1 MPRFLLRFLPRFF
14 LSLLLASAGP
24 VFAQIGSGNTATG
37 LGPATQ
43 RPTAAATNP
52 VSPSPTSPIPTK
64 PLPQVVPAPPAQG
77 AQEDGAEEAIPVP
90 TDPAAWARQTF
101 TVAPCIQPPV
111 IDGKLSD
118 ACWKTATKAS
128 GFFRYGGGHAAP
140 AAEQT
145 QAWICADKTH
155 LYFAFRCLDDHPE
168 LIKAGETVRNGNVYR
183 DDFIGIDIDSQNS
196 RRGFST
202 FIVTPRG
209 TQAQVLEGGTA
220 DNITWAGDWKTAT
233 QRTKHGWTCEMAIP
247 FALLRYP
254 RGAQAF
260 GMVLYRQIARQTGL
274 EGWPYVPPSG
284 IDNSTEP
291 QYLDEFTGFA
301 PPFYTPR
308 PTFLPYTLFT
318 GGTGNS
324 ARAGVDI
331 KYPVSTTLTGVGTVF
346 PDFQTIEQDV
356 TNINFSY
363 TEKLLTDRRPFFAEG
378 AGFLPPT
385 DLFYSRRIGA
395 VDEGLK
401 IAGKQGDTTVGLLG
415 SNTSGTIAQDSLAL
429 NVAKDIGLY
438 SQAGVALT
446 DDHVPGQPGSNDERV
461 YGSYGLRRGQTR
473 YTLSGFHTQS
483 SLQGQLSQGSQSGGD
498 DQLEFS
504 TSVPYGKPSLDA
516 AYSDISPNFTSALG
530 FVPETDLRG
539 SYVGLNQY
547 NEFQHGLLERYDVS
561 LNASAYQHHTGG
573 FFHNSLNASVYGENR
588 AGYSVTA
595 AVTQSQRNEFHDHT
609 GDVSFSWNGKTLYQR
624 GTVEDVFG
632 KQAGQ
637 PYNFLTLGQGVFVSR
652 PFSLQ
657 LSYSR
662 LKLGPTSSTQSI
674 LTGTYRLNPFQTIG
688 GRVVSQGGADQGT
701 GLGTD
706 IYFSFSQQV
715 RAGTDVFLLFGDPN
729 SPQTRGKFTLKLV
742 HPF

>member
-1 MPRFLLRFLPRFF
+1 MRRFCFC
-14 LSLLLASAGP
+14 LLLLVPAAAFAQAGP
-24 VFAQIGSGNTATG
+24 GQAPTRPIGQAPRP
-37 LGPATQ
+37 PA
-43 RPTAAATNP
+43 ASNP

-64 PLPQVVPAPPAQG
+64 PIPQVVPTPAAQG
-77 AQEDGAEEAIPVP
+77 IQAEGTEEAIPVP
-90 TDPAAWARQTF
+90 TDPAAWARQSF
-101 TVAPCIQPPV
+101 TVAPCTQPPK
-111 IDGKLSD
+111 IDGKLDD

-128 GFFRYGGGHAAP
+128 GFFRYGGGHPAP

-168 LIKAGETVRNGNVYR
+168 LIKAGETLRNGNIGQ
-183 DDFIGIDIDSQNS
+183 DDFVGIDIDSQNN
-196 RRGFST
+196 RRGFSS

-209 TQAQVLEGGTA
+209 TQFEQVEGGTA
-220 DNITWAGDWKTAT
+220 DNITWAGDWKTAV
-233 QRTKHGWTCEMAIP
+233 QRTKHGWTCEISIP
-247 FALLRYP
+247 FALMRYP
-254 RGAQAF
+254 RGAKAF
-260 GMVLYRQIARQTGL
+260 GMVLYRKLGRETTLQS
-274 EGWPYVPPSG
+274 WPYMPPAG
-284 IDNSTEP
+284 VDNSTEP

-324 ARAGVDI
+324 ARAGLDI
-331 KYPVSTTLTGVGTVF
+331 KYPLSTTLTGVGTVF

-378 AGFLPPT
+378 SGFLPST

-415 SNTSGTIAQDSLAL
+415 SNTNGTSAQDSLAL
-429 NVAKDIGLY
+429 NLAKDIGLY

-446 DDHVPGQPGSNDERV
+446 DDHVPGQPGSADERV
-461 YGSYGLRRGQTR
+461 YGSYGLRRGPTR

-483 SLQGQLSQGSQSGGD
+483 SLQRQLGQGSQSGGD

-504 TSVPYGKPSLDA
+504 TSVPFGKPSVDM
-516 AYSDISPNFTSALG
+516 AYSDIGPSFTSALG

-539 SYVGLNQY
+539 SYISVNQY
-547 NEFQHGLLERYDVS
+547 NQFDKGALERYNVS
-561 LNASAYQHHTGG
+561 LNASEYQHHTGG
-573 FFHNSLNASVYGENR
+573 FFHNSLSLNLYAGNR
-588 AGYSVTA
+588 AGFGLTA
-595 AVTQSQRNEFHDHT
+595 AVTQSQRDLFHDHT
-609 GDVSFSWNGKTLYQR
+609 GDFSFSWNGKTLYQQ
-624 GTVEDVFG
+624 GNIEDVFG
-632 KQAGQ
+632 RQAGQ
-637 PYNFLTLGQGVFVSR
+637 SYNFLTLAQGVFVSR
-652 PFSLQ
+652 PFSVQ
-657 LSYSR
+657 LNYSR
-662 LKLGPTSSTQSI
+662 LKLGSTSSTQSI
-674 LTGTYRLNPFQTIG
+674 LTGTYRLNPYQTIG

>member
-1 MPRFLLRFLPRFF
+1 MRRFFPFLFLLLT
-14 LSLLLASAGP
+14 AAG
-24 VFAQIGSGNTATG
+24 FAHAQTG
-37 LGPATQ
+37 RGPAASI
-43 RPTAAATNP
+43 PTGQAPSPAIAPSATNP

-64 PLPQVVPAPPAQG
+64 PIPQVVPTPPAQSSS
-77 AQEDGAEEAIPVP
+77 EDLTEKTISSP
-90 TDPAAWARQTF
+90 TDPAAWARQSF
-101 TVAPCIQPPV
+101 PVAACSVPPQ
-111 IDGKLSD
+111 IDGKLND
-118 ACWKTATKAS
+118 ACWKTATHAP
-128 GFFRYGGGHAAP
+128 GFYRYGGGRPFP

-145 QAWICADKTH
+145 EAWVCADKTH

-168 LIKAGETVRNGNVYR
+168 LIRAGETQRNGNIGH
-183 DDFIGIDIDSQNS
+183 DDFVGMDIDSQNS

-202 FIVTPRG
+202 FIVTARG
-209 TQAQVLEGGTA
+209 TQFELLEGGTA
-220 DNITWAGDWKTAT
+220 DNITWAGDWKAAVE
-233 QRTKHGWTCEMAIP
+233 RTKRGWTCEMAIP

-260 GMVLYRQIARQTGL
+260 GMVLYRQIGRMTSLQ
-274 EGWPYVPPSG
+274 GWPYMPPAG
-284 IDNSTEP
+284 VDNSTEP

-308 PTFLPYTLFT
+308 PTFLPYTLVT

-331 KYPVSTTLTGVGTVF
+331 KYPLSTTLTGVGTLF

-378 AGFLPPT
+378 AGFLPSS
-385 DLFYSRRIGA
+385 DLFYSRRVGA
-395 VDEGLK
+395 VDQGLK
-401 IAGKQGDTTVGLLG
+401 IAGKQGDTIVGLLG
-415 SNTSGTIAQDSLAL
+415 SNTSGPNAQDSLAL
-429 NVAKDIGLY
+429 NLAQDIGLY

-446 DDHVPGQPGSNDERV
+446 DDHVPGQPGNEVERV

-473 YTLSGFHTQS
+473 YTLSGFHTAS
-483 SLQGQLSQGSQSGGD
+483 SLQGHPGGGD

-504 TSVPYGKPSLDA
+504 TNVPFGKPGLDM

-539 SYVGLNQY
+539 AYVSLNQY
-547 NEFQHGLLERYDVS
+547 NQFDRGTLERYNVNF
-561 LNASAYQHHTGG
+561 NASEYQHHTGG
-573 FFHNSLNASVYGENR
+573 FFHNSLNVNLFAQNR
-588 AGYSVTA
+588 AGYGLTA
-595 AVTQSQRNEFHDHT
+595 AVTQSQRDQFHDHT
-609 GDVSFSWNGKTLYQR
+609 GDLSFSWNNKTLFQQ
-624 GTVEDVFG
+624 GNIEDVFG
-632 KQAGQ
+632 RQAGQ
-637 PYNFLTLGQGVFVSR
+637 PYNFLTVGQGVFVSR

-657 LSYSR
+657 FNLSR
-662 LKLGPTSSTQSI
+662 LKLGPTSSSQSI
-674 LTGTYRLNPFQTIG
+674 LTGTYRLNPVQTIG

-715 RAGTDVFLLFGDPN
+715 RTGTDVFLLFGDPN
-729 SPQTRGKFTLKLV
+729 SPRTRGKFTLKLV

>member
-1 MPRFLLRFLPRFF
+1 MPRFSCLL
-14 LSLLLASAGP
+14 LSLLLVSANP
-24 VFAQIGSGNTATG
+24 ALAQIGSGQTATG
-37 LGPATQ
+37 PTGQ
-43 RPTAAATNP
+43 KPTAAATNP

-64 PLPQVVPAPPAQG
+64 PLPQVVPTPPAQG
-77 AQEDGAEEAIPVP
+77 AQDNGAQDDGAEEAIPVP
-90 TDPAAWARQTF
+90 TDPAAWERQTF
-101 TVAPCIQPPV
+101 TVATCTQPPT
-111 IDGKLSD
+111 IDGKLTD
-118 ACWKTATKAS
+118 ACWKTATKAA
-128 GFFRYGGGHAAP
+128 GFFRYGGGHPAP

-145 QAWICADKTH
+145 EAWICADKTH

-168 LIKAGETVRNGNVYR
+168 LIKASETVRNGNIYR
-183 DDFIGIDIDSQNS
+183 DDFVGIDIDSQNN

-202 FIVTPRG
+202 FAVTARG

-254 RGAQAF
+254 RGTQAF

-291 QYLDEFTGFA
+291 QYMDEFTGFA

-324 ARAGVDI
+324 ARAGLDI
-331 KYPVSTTLTGVGTVF
+331 KYPLSTTLTGVGTAF

-378 AGFLPPT
+378 SGFLPPT
-385 DLFYSRRIGA
+385 DLFYSRRVAA
-395 VDEGLK
+395 VDEGVK
-401 IAGKQGDTTVGLLG
+401 VAGKQGDTTVGFLG
-415 SNTSGTIAQDSLAL
+415 SNTSGTTAQDSLAL
-429 NVAKDIGLY
+429 NLAKDIGLY

-446 DDHVPGQPGSNDERV
+446 DDHVPGMPGSNDERV
-461 YGSYGLRRGQTR
+461 YGSYGLRRGPTR

-483 SLQGQLSQGSQSGGD
+483 SQQGQMGQGSQNGGD

-504 TSVPYGKPSLDA
+504 TSVPYGKPSIDA
-516 AYSDISPNFTSALG
+516 AYSDISANFTSALG
-530 FVPETDLRG
+530 FVPETDVRG
-539 SYVGLNQY
+539 SYVSLNQY
-547 NEFQHGLLERYDVS
+547 NEFPHGALERYNVS
-561 LNASAYQHHTGG
+561 LNASAYQRHTGG

-595 AVTQSQRNEFHDHT
+595 AVTQSQRDEFHDHT
-609 GDVSFSWNGKTLYQR
+609 GNASFSWNGKTLYQR

-632 KQAGQ
+632 QQAGQ

-652 PFSLQ
+652 PFSVQ
-657 LSYSR
+657 INYSR
-662 LKLGPTSSTQSI
+662 LKLGITSSTQTI